1 MTTPSTPWS
10 SRTEARS
17 TEQLG
22 TTPGS
27 TPTAQA
33 GGEPPQRRRST
44 PLFDAGMFIGIG
56 IFTILLITFGHS
68 AFETS
73 PSAPHSPDRSA
84 AAAQSPRTGNPAVRI
99 TSGFTVGKVVANDGA
114 TLRVRGVSGSTTV
127 VRADRDT
134 RVMVLP
140 GSQVSDVR
148 AGTMIMVYG
157 DKQGDGSIA
166 ANLMMGV
173 TLPIPGR

>member
-22 TTPGS
+22 TTP
-27 TPTAQA
+27 TPQP
-33 GGEPPQRRRST
+33 GGEPSRRRKST
-44 PLFDAGMFIGIG
+44 PLFDAGMFVGIG
-56 IFTILLITFGHS
+56 IFTILLIVFGHD
-68 AFETS
+68 AFDTS
-73 PSAPHSPDRSA
+73 PSAPHSPDRAA

-99 TSGFTVGKVVANDGA
+99 TSGFTVGKVIANDGA

-127 VRADRDT
+127 VRTDQDT

-140 GSQVSDVR
+140 GSRVSDVR
-148 AGTMIMVYG
+148 EGTMVMVYG
-157 DKQGDGSIA
+157 DKQTDGAIV